1 MCVHGVDL
9 KTSAKVAMTCSASKA
24 ISKRHLYAS
33 GTHLDD
39 DDDDDDGDDEP
50 MLLKSHYVA
59 TTAVA
64 AEKEKLAI
72 SIKSTSNE
80 SIDYFGCCKTIM
92 HHTMRRR
99 GFFD

>member
-39 DDDDDDGDDEP
+39 DDDDDGNDDDDDGDDEP
-50 MLLKSHYVA
+50 MLLKSHYIA
-59 TTAVA
+59 TTAS
-64 AEKEKLAI
+64 AERKI
-72 SIKSTSNE
+72 G
-80 SIDYFGCCKTIM
+80 YFN
-92 HHTMRRR
+92 
-99 GFFD
+99 

>member
-39 DDDDDDGDDEP
+39 DGDDDDDADDEP
-50 MLLKSHYVA
+50 MLLKSHYIA
-59 TTAVA
+59 TTAS
-64 AEKEKLAI
+64 AERKI
-72 SIKSTSNE
+72 G
-80 SIDYFGCCKTIM
+80 YFN
-92 HHTMRRR
+92 
-99 GFFD
+99 